1 MIHLTHYIPTE
12 QSPKIAHAKAQR
24 RKGYAIFFAPLRLCV
39 KCLRLLPL
47 LALLLLPQPATAQ
60 DAPPRFGIIEST
72 ENPRLASQLGAG
84 WTRLR
89 FQWAEV
95 QPTGP
100 NEWQPRS
107 SDEQLAVELAAGREV
122 VGLLIGIPDW
132 ARDANKLP
140 RGLYAAPDDSANLW
154 ANFVREASSR
164 YAGRID
170 RWIIWN
176 EPDIS
181 DPTTPGHTWDGTIKD
196 FYQLQKI
203 AYLVIK
209 ETNPSAQVHLAA
221 FTHFWDPTYFGRFL
235 DVVVADPTAAAHNH
249 YFDVA
254 TAHLYFQP
262 NSIYDILQGFRADM
276 SQRGLEKPIWLV
288 ETNAPPLDDASWPV
302 PNWTLSVRQNEQA
315 AFVPQALAS
324 ALAAGAERIALYK
337 LQDTEDDRA
346 ANPEP
351 FGLAR
356 LDGSRRPAFTTT
368 QVALRYF
375 GNVQG
380 GKRERWDAV
389 GQIRLDQGGFTTTVL
404 FARLPAPQRARV
416 VATSKTAVLA
426 SMWGDRH
433 TIRASNGFYN
443 IDLQAALCTQPIGDY
458 CMIGGTVLYLVQS
471 ADGDEP
477 PPAPPLPTA
486 PAASTQTPK
495 ATATL
500 LPIPT
505 ASSTPTATPTVTPS
519 PTATATS
526 TATATPTV
534 TPTLVLPPTAT
545 NTPIATPGESVVETA
560 VIHPSPPPAPTRWLL
575 VGGVG
580 LLILGGLWFRRAA
593 MKK

>member
-1 MIHLTHYIPTE
+1 MNQ
-12 QSPKIAHAKAQR
+12 QSKTHAKAQR
-24 RKGYAIFFAPLRLCV
+24 RKENHLPFALFHPCAKLFKVPLSAFVRVRPRPIF
-39 KCLRLLPL
+39 LLL
-47 LALLLLPQPATAQ
+47 LLLILLPQPGVAQ
-60 DAPPRFGIIEST
+60 DAPPRFGVIEST

-84 WTRLR
+84 WTRIR

-95 QPTGP
+95 QPTSP
-100 NEWQPRS
+100 RQWQPRI
-107 SDEQLAVELAAGREV
+107 SDEQLAVELTAGREV

-132 ARDANKLP
+132 ARDDHRLP

-181 DPTTPGHTWDGTIKD
+181 DPTTPGHTWDGTVED
-196 FYQLQKI
+196 FYQLQKV
-203 AYLVIK
+203 AYQVIK
-209 ETNPSAQVHLAA
+209 ETNPAAQVHLAA
-221 FTHFWDPTYFGRFL
+221 FTHFWDPTYFGRYL
-235 DVVVADPTAAAHNH
+235 DLVLADPTAAAHND

-262 NSIYDILQGFRADM
+262 NSIYDILQSFRADM
-276 SQRGLEKPIWLV
+276 SQRGLNKPIWLV
-288 ETNAPPLDDASWPV
+288 ETNAPPLDDPSWRV

-324 ALAAGAERIALYK
+324 ALAAGAERVALYK

-351 FGLAR
+351 FGLVR

-375 GNVQG
+375 ANVQG
-380 GKRERWDAV
+380 VERERWNEV
-389 GQIRLDQGGFTTTVL
+389 GQIRLDQGEFTTTVL

-416 VATSKTAVLA
+416 VATSETAVLA
-426 SMWGDRH
+426 SMWGDRY
-433 TIRASNGFYN
+433 TIRASNGFFN
-443 IDLQAALCTQPIGDY
+443 IDLQAAICTQPIGDY

-471 ADGDEP
+471 VNGDEP
-477 PPAPPLPTA
+477 PPQPPLPVA
-486 PAASTQTPK
+486 PTASTQTPE

-505 ASSTPTATPTVTPS
+505 ASPTPTATPTITPS
-519 PTATATS
+519 PTATATP
-526 TATATPTV
+526 TATTTPTV
-534 TPTLVLPPTAT
+534 TPTLVPPPTAT
-545 NTPIATPGESVVETA
+545 NTPVASPVGNVVETA
-560 VIHPSPPPAPTRWLL
+560 VINPSPTTPTRWLL
-575 VGGVG
+575 AGGG
-580 LLILGGLWFRRAA
+580 LLILGGLWFRR
-593 MKK
+593 KR